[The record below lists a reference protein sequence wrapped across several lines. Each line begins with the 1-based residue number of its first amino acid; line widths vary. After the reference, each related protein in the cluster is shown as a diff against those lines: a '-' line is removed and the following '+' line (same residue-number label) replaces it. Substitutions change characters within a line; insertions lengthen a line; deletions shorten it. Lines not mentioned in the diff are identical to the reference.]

1 METREDR
8 DMEEILPGRA
18 AEAMRAAEEMAIL
31 VVVLETM
38 ETMEIMG
45 TTTTMEIREDRLAID
60 SSEVVL
66 VRDSSL
72 LCLLE

>member
-1 METREDR
+1 
-8 DMEEILPGRA
+8 
-18 AEAMRAAEEMAIL
+18 MRAAEEMAIM
-31 VVVLETM
+31 VAVLETM
-38 ETMEIMG
+38 ETTETMG
-45 TTTTMEIREDRLAID
+45 TTTTMEIREGRMATD

>member
-1 METREDR
+1 
-8 DMEEILPGRA
+8 MEEISRGRA
-18 AEAMRAAEEMAIL
+18 VEAMRDAEEMAIM
-31 VVVLETM
+31 VAVLETM
-38 ETMEIMG
+38 ETTVTMG
-45 TTTTMEIREDRLAID
+45 TTTTMEIREGRMATD

>member
-1 METREDR
+1 
-8 DMEEILPGRA
+8 MEEILPG
-18 AEAMRAAEEMAIL
+18 RAAEEMAIL

>member
-1 METREDR
+1 
-8 DMEEILPGRA
+8 MEEISRGRA
-18 AEAMRAAEEMAIL
+18 VEAMRDAEEVAIM
-31 VVVLETM
+31 VAVLETM
-38 ETMEIMG
+38 ETMEAMG
-45 TTTTMEIREDRLAID
+45 ITTTMEIRGDRMATD